1 MVKHINMYSRDLI
14 LLARAELTRRVI
26 TGKAELNFYTQIKT
40 VTQQW
45 KDFLNNDGPS
55 ATFASQDFPE
65 ASPTL
70 QAPDF
75 PSDGTAS
82 PALHSRDFSNAN
94 DESLELNARD
104 FANSDGESLPEHSTD
119 MPNADEAL
127 PSLSGSNGLP
137 WTLTF

>member
-1 MVKHINMYSRDLI
+1 M
-14 LLARAELTRRVI
+14 
-26 TGKAELNFYTQIKT
+26 
-40 VTQQW
+40 TQQW

-55 ATFASQDFPE
+55 AAFTCQDFPA

-75 PSDGTAS
+75 PSDGTTS

-94 DESLELNARD
+94 DETLELNARD
-104 FANSDGESLPEHSTD
+104 FANSDGESLPEHSAD
-119 MPNADEAL
+119 MHDADGAL